1 MLIHTRTITIMKS
14 FLNFFTCSER
24 KIKQQRKLQPD
35 DSITV
40 LTAEERARTVDAKG
54 DYIDHHATSKHSR
67 RATYPSN
74 IAAEIAVGSTS
85 YGKRKKLEPLPP
97 TLLDCTCS
105 VCNSKQSFG
114 ALTLGKGGSCP
125 CTMSEM
131 TR

>member
-1 MLIHTRTITIMKS
+1 MFIHIRTITIMRS
-14 FLNFFTCSER
+14 LVHSER

-40 LTAEERARTVDAKG
+40 LTAAERARTVDAKG
-54 DYIDHHATSKHSR
+54 DYIDHHAPKHSR
-67 RATYPSN
+67 HATYPSN
-74 IAAEIAVGSTS
+74 MAAEMAVGSTS

>member
-1 MLIHTRTITIMKS
+1 MY
-14 FLNFFTCSER
+14 
-24 KIKQQRKLQPD
+24 PD
-35 DSITV
+35 DSITI
-40 LTAEERARTVDAKG
+40 LTAAERARTVDAKG
-54 DYIDHHATSKHSR
+54 DYIDHHATKHSR
-67 RATYPSN
+67 RATYPRN
-74 IAAEIAVGSTS
+74 AIDGETVGSTS